1 MVEGS
6 TLEEEHRDRTRNPDS
21 SIELLKIQI
30 FSERAHSRLTSQIT
44 NTYAVLVGFVVL
56 FYTLF
61 YEKVIPPI
69 GFVIGLAIFLVGT
82 VFEIYYARRIFRRDV
97 KKISDMIEAVKG
109 GKELPRLED
118 FLG

>member
-1 MVEGS
+1 MQKEQSG
-6 TLEEEHRDRTRNPDS
+6 RTRNPDS

-44 NTYAVLVGFVVL
+44 NTYALLGGFVVL

-61 YEKVIPPI
+61 YENVISLI
-69 GFVIGLAIFLVGT
+69 GFVIALAVFLAGT
-82 VFEIYYARRIFRRDV
+82 IFEIYYARRIFRRDV

-118 FLG
+118 FLR

>member
-1 MVEGS
+1 MEEKQIDQIRVRDGS
-6 TLEEEHRDRTRNPDS
+6 V
-21 SIELLKIQI
+21 ELLKIQI

-61 YEKVIPPI
+61 YENVIPLM
-69 GFVIGLAIFLVGT
+69 GFLIGLTVFLAGT

-97 KKISDMIEAVKG
+97 KRISDMIEVVKT

-118 FLG
+118 FVN

>member
-1 MVEGS
+1 MQEKQSG
-6 TLEEEHRDRTRNPDS
+6 RTINPDI

-44 NTYAVLVGFVVL
+44 NTYALLAGFVVL

-61 YEKVIPPI
+61 YENVITLT
-69 GFVIGLAIFLVGT
+69 GFIIGLTMFLAGTIFET
-82 VFEIYYARRIFRRDV
+82 YYARRVFKRDV
-97 KKISDMIEAVKG
+97 KRISDMIEAVKG

-118 FLG
+118 FVS

>member
-1 MVEGS
+1 M
-6 TLEEEHRDRTRNPDS
+6 EEKHRGITRNPDS

-61 YEKVIPPI
+61 YENVIALAGLI
-69 GFVIGLAIFLVGT
+69 IGLTIFLAGT
-82 VFEIYYARRIFRRDV
+82 VFEIYYARRIFKRDV

-118 FLG
+118 FVS